1 MGLVMGCCPD
11 PAERVTDYMEHVP
24 HMALLQFK
32 TSKFQSILDRRDF
45 GPMLLFLL
53 TDESTEELSNL
64 PQITSWICKAS
75 PQVGVG
81 VASPFLSQC
90 FWTDRWLG
98 FGLAWCLG
106 LRHLRGQVMGV
117 SAQLSVLSPDGVV
130 LVDPEYL
137 KERRGKAPTPSLSR
151 GLLVPRPPTSQAG
164 QRPILLVLPST
175 APTAHQSRCPG
186 LLWPGA
192 ALPHAH

>member
-1 MGLVMGCCPD
+1 
-11 PAERVTDYMEHVP
+11 
-24 HMALLQFK
+24 
-32 TSKFQSILDRRDF
+32 
-45 GPMLLFLL
+45 MLLFLL
-53 TDESTEELSNL
+53 TDEETEELSNL
-64 PQITSWICKAS
+64 PQITSWICQAS
-75 PQVGVG
+75 PLVGVG

-117 SAQLSVLSPDGVV
+117 SAQLSVLPPDGVV

-151 GLLVPRPPTSQAG
+151 GLLVPCPPISQAG
-164 QRPILLVLPST
+164 QWPILLVLPST
-175 APTAHQSRCPG
+175 APTAHQSKCPRPPLAWG
-186 LLWPGA
+186 SPAPCPLGNTISMP
-192 ALPHAH
+192 